1 MSPRSPHLATM
12 AAHPTTP
19 THSTLLD
26 SNSFFESAIDFFPA
40 SIYITTSSK
49 VDNAYDLKYKKGG
62 NKESKDVGRIK
73 NKLNSKLN
81 KAKKYSEEG
90 LSFGTVGKKRQREH
104 EENEAEAEA
113 SSDEFNSSS
122 SKTPTNPPPSIPAA
136 AAAAAAA
143 DPTLG
148 KMELLR
154 IKLQNKIAAQK
165 SARGITPDEA
175 TLGANTT
182 GASKRAA
189 RRKRKDD
196 LKKHHAKKGKGK
208 GENSKKEKNCLGH
221 SNVAGG
227 ADTDTDA
234 ANVVAEHVEAA
245 ATATATK
252 KVAVSVKDDLNGID
266 FGELSGLVKKKVGLT
281 FQHISI
287 HFNPFQYITF
297 IHSYIHIFINS

>member
-136 AAAAAAA
+136 AAA

-196 LKKHHAKKGKGK
+196 LKKHHAKKGK

-287 HFNPFQYITF
+287 HFNTL
-297 IHSYIHIFINS
+297 HSYIHTFIYS

>member
-1 MSPRSPHLATM
+1 M

-113 SSDEFNSSS
+113 DAPSDEFNSSS

-245 ATATATK
+245 ATATATATATK